1 MDRRTFLG
9 NVSAMAGTVAAYS
22 LAPELRALA
31 QSEGDPS
38 PAIVDTSAGK
48 VRGLVDSGV
57 HVFRGIPYGGPTGG
71 KMRFLPPSKPAPWTG
86 VREAVTWGAMA
97 PQAIAADAP
106 TRDLHE
112 RRLPRAE
119 RLDATRRSR
128 PAARDGVAARRRVQR
143 RLRRGPRVR
152 QRQPRAPRRR
162 GRGHDQPPAEHLWL
176 PAPWRCARQG
186 VRGIGQRRAARHH
199 RRARLGEGEHRAV
212 RRRPEQRD
220 HLRPVGRRAEGR
232 EPARDAV
239 GQGTV
244 SQGDHPERRP
254 APLVPARYR
263 KRIRRAGAARARVEG
278 VAGGRTAGGA
288 GRAPAGCRAGD
299 RAGHRRVV
307 GTPGRLPHAGV
318 DAGRRRRDAAGSSL
332 RPGGVAGECG
342 RAPPHRDQQAGI
354 NLQHARRQGD
364 PVPRAHRSGVDG
376 PGAPPGRH
384 CGRARG
390 ERVRRAVSRVRR
402 RPNAGC

>member
-1 MDRRTFLG
+1 MSEDCLVL
-9 NVSAMAGTVAAYS
+9 NV
-22 LAPELRALA
+22 
-31 QSEGDPS
+31 
-38 PAIVDTSAGK
+38 
-48 VRGLVDSGV
+48 
-57 HVFRGIPYGGPTGG
+57 
-71 KMRFLPPSKPAPWTG
+71 WT
-86 VREAVTWGAMA
+86 
-97 PQAIAADAP
+97 
-106 TRDLHE
+106 
-112 RRLPRAE
+112 PRVV
-119 RLDATRRSR
+119 LR

-143 RLRRGPRVR
+143 RLRRRPRVR
-152 QRQPRAPRRR
+152 QRPLALR
-162 GRGHDQPPAEHLWL
+162 GDVVAVTINHRLNIFGYLHLGD
-176 PAPWRCARQG
+176 RARQG
-186 VRGIGQRRAARHH
+186 YAASGNAGQLDIIAALGWVRK
-199 RRARLGEGEHRAV
+199 HRAV

-232 EPARDAV
+232 EPARDAA

-263 KRIRRAGAARARVEG
+263 KRIRRAGAARARVEA
-278 VAGGRTAGGA
+278 VAAGRAAGGA

-342 RAPPHRDQQAGI
+342 RAAPHRDQQAGI
-354 NLQHARRQGD
+354 NLQHAGRQGD
-364 PVPRAHRSGVDG
+364 PVPRAHRSRVDG
-376 PGAPPGRH
+376 PGAPPRRH

-390 ERVRRAVSRVRR
+390 EGTASCFPDFADRTLGADDTHRAFGYDTVAFEIVAAPWGKRRSMHISSRGSRR
-402 RPNAGC
+402 RTRPA